1 MSEIKYSML
10 NDDHRIDAEYF
21 GKNILDTLEKLSDFG
36 TLKIGDIANVTD
48 GIHDSIDYDE
58 NSPINLISA
67 TSPKENVFD
76 LSRGAFISEKAHK
89 QNPRTALRK
98 NDVIISTVG
107 TIGNCAVVDD
117 SILPANSDRH
127 VGIIRIK
134 NDYSPYVLSTFLL
147 SKYGKIQTSREAT
160 GNVQL
165 NLFIYK
171 LKELEIPQ
179 FFPDFQSKIEQ
190 TVKSA
195 HEKLSES
202 KSLYAEAEEILLLE
216 LGLKNWHPR
225 NTNINVKKLKE
236 SFLQTGRLDSEYYLP
251 RYEDYAHLIEHY
263 RGGYGQFSNVCM
275 INEANYV
282 PAANEKY
289 TYIEL
294 GNIGSYGN
302 ITDCTVAYGKDLPS
316 RARRVVHTNN
326 VILSSVGGSLQ
337 SCALISSE
345 YDNAICSTGFFVVRS
360 NAINS
365 ETLLTLFKS
374 EVMQNL
380 LKQSCSGTILTAINH
395 TELQKIVVPKIRK
408 EVQDKIAENIQKSIA
423 LRNKSKSLLENAKVQ
438 VENVIQTGGYK
449 TLLEQSLYY
458 FRLAEWL
465 LLQELF
471 LDYWQSRGS
480 VSCSIKSFSA
490 VQSTGRLDSE
500 YYQPKYDELFEHL
513 AKYKCTKLVDIVAIK
528 KSIEP
533 GSDSYIEEGIPFIR
547 VSDVN
552 KFEIGKTDLHLSPKE
567 FNIEVLRPHEDTI
580 IFSKDGSIG
589 IAYKCEKN
597 LDIITSGALLHLD
610 IRNENILPDY
620 LTIVLNSIVTQL
632 QAERD
637 SNGAII
643 QHWKLDD
650 IKKIIVPVLP
660 MQIHSSQ
667 KKSRSLLLC
676 ENKAKGFWNRQNAW
690 WKKRLKKR
698 RTADAAEQY
707 KPDNVHSRRWCYK
720 NSGDF

>member
-36 TLKIGDIANVTD
+36 TLKIDDIANVTD
-48 GIHDSIDYDE
+48 GIHASIDYDE

-195 HEKLSES
+195 HAKLAES
-202 KSLYAEAEEILLLE
+202 KSLYSEAEDILLSE

-438 VENVIQTGGYK
+438 VEIVIQTRGYK

-465 LLQELF
+465 LFQELF

-513 AKYKCTKLVDIVAIK
+513 AKYKCTKLGDIVAIK

-567 FNIEVLRPHEDTI
+567 FNIEVLRPHKDTI

-589 IAYKCEKN
+589 IAYKCEKD

-620 LTIVLNSIVTQL
+620 LTLILNSIVTQL

-660 MQIHSSQ
+660 MQIQSLIAEKVQ
-667 KKSRSLLLC
+667 KSFALRKQS
-676 ENKAKGFWNRQNAW
+676 
-690 WKKRLKKR
+690 KRLLEQAKRMVEEEIEKKENR
-698 RTADAAEQY
+698 
-707 KPDNVHSRRWCYK
+707 
-720 NSGDF
+720 

>member
-1 MSEIKYSML
+1 ML

-48 GIHDSIDYDE
+48 GIHASIDYDE

-195 HEKLSES
+195 HAKLAES
-202 KSLYAEAEEILLLE
+202 KSLYSEAEDILLSE

-225 NTNINVKKLKE
+225 NTNVNVKKLKE

-438 VENVIQTGGYK
+438 VENVIQTGGGK

-471 LDYWQSRGS
+471 LDYWQSQGS

-513 AKYKCTKLVDIVAIK
+513 AKYKCTKLGDIVAIK

-567 FNIEVLRPHEDTI
+567 FNIEVLRPHKDTI

-589 IAYKCEKN
+589 IAYKCEKD

-620 LTIVLNSIVTQL
+620 LTLVLNSIVTQL

-660 MQIHSSQ
+660 MQIQSLIAEKVQ
-667 KKSRSLLLC
+667 KSFALRKQS
-676 ENKAKGFWNRQNAW
+676 
-690 WKKRLKKR
+690 KRLLEQAKRMVEEEIEKKENR
-698 RTADAAEQY
+698 
-707 KPDNVHSRRWCYK
+707 
-720 NSGDF
+720 

>member
-513 AKYKCTKLVDIVAIK
+513 AKYKCTKLGDIVAIK

-567 FNIEVLRPHEDTI
+567 FNIEVLRPHKDTI

-620 LTIVLNSIVTQL
+620 LTLILNSIVTQL

-660 MQIHSSQ
+660 MQIQSLIAEKVQ
-667 KKSRSLLLC
+667 KSFALRKQS
-676 ENKAKGFWNRQNAW
+676 
-690 WKKRLKKR
+690 KRLLEQAKRMVEEEIEKKENR
-698 RTADAAEQY
+698 
-707 KPDNVHSRRWCYK
+707 
-720 NSGDF
+720 

>member
-195 HEKLSES
+195 HAKLAES
-202 KSLYAEAEEILLLE
+202 KSLYAEAEDILLLE

-513 AKYKCTKLVDIVAIK
+513 AKYKCTKLGDIVAIK

-567 FNIEVLRPHEDTI
+567 FNIEVLRPHKDTI

-650 IKKIIVPVLP
+650 IKKIIVPILP
-660 MQIHSSQ
+660 MQIQSLIAEKVQ
-667 KKSRSLLLC
+667 KSFALRKQS
-676 ENKAKGFWNRQNAW
+676 
-690 WKKRLKKR
+690 KRLLEQAKRMVEEEIEKKENR
-698 RTADAAEQY
+698 
-707 KPDNVHSRRWCYK
+707 
-720 NSGDF
+720 

>member
-48 GIHDSIDYDE
+48 GIHASIDYDE

-195 HEKLSES
+195 HAKLAES
-202 KSLYAEAEEILLLE
+202 KSLYSEAEDILLSE

-225 NTNINVKKLKE
+225 NTNVNVKKLKE

-513 AKYKCTKLVDIVAIK
+513 AKYKCTKFVDIVAIK

-567 FNIEVLRPHEDTI
+567 FNIEVLRPHKDTI

-620 LTIVLNSIVTQL
+620 LTLVLNSIVTQL

-660 MQIHSSQ
+660 MQIQSLIAEKVQ
-667 KKSRSLLLC
+667 KSFALRKQS
-676 ENKAKGFWNRQNAW
+676 
-690 WKKRLKKR
+690 KRLLEQAKRMVEEEIEKKENR
-698 RTADAAEQY
+698 
-707 KPDNVHSRRWCYK
+707 
-720 NSGDF
+720 

>member
-1 MSEIKYSML
+1 ML

-36 TLKIGDIANVTD
+36 TLKIDDIANVTD
-48 GIHDSIDYDE
+48 GIHASIDYDE

-147 SKYGKIQTSREAT
+147 SKYGKIQTPREAT

-195 HEKLSES
+195 HAKLAES
-202 KSLYAEAEEILLLE
+202 KSLYSEAEDILLSE

-225 NTNINVKKLKE
+225 NTNVNVKKLKE

-263 RGGYGQFSNVCM
+263 RGGYCQFSNVCM

-438 VENVIQTGGYK
+438 VENVIQTGGGK

-513 AKYKCTKLVDIVAIK
+513 AKYKCTKLGDIVAIK

-567 FNIEVLRPHEDTI
+567 FNIEVLRPHKDTI

-620 LTIVLNSIVTQL
+620 LTLILNSIVTQL

-660 MQIHSSQ
+660 MQIQSLIAEKVQ
-667 KKSRSLLLC
+667 KSFALRKQS
-676 ENKAKGFWNRQNAW
+676 
-690 WKKRLKKR
+690 KRLLEQAKRMVEEEIEKKENR
-698 RTADAAEQY
+698 
-707 KPDNVHSRRWCYK
+707 
-720 NSGDF
+720 

>member
-48 GIHDSIDYDE
+48 GIHASIDYDE

-195 HEKLSES
+195 HAKLAES
-202 KSLYAEAEEILLLE
+202 KSLYSEAEDILLSE

-225 NTNINVKKLKE
+225 NTNVNVKKLKE

-263 RGGYGQFSNVCM
+263 RGG
-275 INEANYV
+275 IW
-282 PAANEKY
+282 
-289 TYIEL
+289 
-294 GNIGSYGN
+294 
-302 ITDCTVAYGKDLPS
+302 
-316 RARRVVHTNN
+316 
-326 VILSSVGGSLQ
+326 SV
-337 SCALISSE
+337 
-345 YDNAICSTGFFVVRS
+345 F
-360 NAINS
+360 
-365 ETLLTLFKS
+365 
-374 EVMQNL
+374 
-380 LKQSCSGTILTAINH
+380 
-395 TELQKIVVPKIRK
+395 
-408 EVQDKIAENIQKSIA
+408 
-423 LRNKSKSLLENAKVQ
+423 
-438 VENVIQTGGYK
+438 
-449 TLLEQSLYY
+449 
-458 FRLAEWL
+458 
-465 LLQELF
+465 
-471 LDYWQSRGS
+471 
-480 VSCSIKSFSA
+480 
-490 VQSTGRLDSE
+490 
-500 YYQPKYDELFEHL
+500 
-513 AKYKCTKLVDIVAIK
+513 
-528 KSIEP
+528 
-533 GSDSYIEEGIPFIR
+533 
-547 VSDVN
+547 
-552 KFEIGKTDLHLSPKE
+552 
-567 FNIEVLRPHEDTI
+567 
-580 IFSKDGSIG
+580 
-589 IAYKCEKN
+589 
-597 LDIITSGALLHLD
+597 
-610 IRNENILPDY
+610 
-620 LTIVLNSIVTQL
+620 
-632 QAERD
+632 
-637 SNGAII
+637 
-643 QHWKLDD
+643 
-650 IKKIIVPVLP
+650 
-660 MQIHSSQ
+660 
-667 KKSRSLLLC
+667 
-676 ENKAKGFWNRQNAW
+676 
-690 WKKRLKKR
+690 
-698 RTADAAEQY
+698 
-707 KPDNVHSRRWCYK
+707 
-720 NSGDF
+720 